1 MLQSKQQDKTSEKEQ
16 NKMDIGSLPTSVK
29 VIKMLAEL
37 KRRMDE
43 HSETANREMENIRK
57 QQKEVIWTEKLKKLR
72 TYNLPILLQN
82 LYSKSIKY

>member
-1 MLQSKQQDKTSEKEQ
+1 MIYIIHINRELGKIKRQRNTFQTKEQDKTSEKEQ

-57 QQKEVIWTEKLKKLR
+57 QQKEVI
-72 TYNLPILLQN
+72 
-82 LYSKSIKY
+82 

>member
-1 MLQSKQQDKTSEKEQ
+1 
-16 NKMDIGSLPTSVK
+16 MDIGSLPTSVK

-57 QQKEVIWTEKLKKLR
+57 QQKEVITELK
-72 TYNLPILLQN
+72 N
-82 LYSKSIKY
+82 SKN

>member
-1 MLQSKQQDKTSEKEQ
+1 MLQSKQQDKTSEKEW
-16 NKMDIGSLPTSVK
+16 NKMDIGSLPSSVK

-57 QQKEVIWTEKLKKLR
+57 QQKEVITELK
-72 TYNLPILLQN
+72 N
-82 LYSKSIKY
+82 SKN